1 MATIT
6 PINTDICLSFKCQ
19 NIYNIYTIIIF
30 FVIYMNSICFD
41 RTYLILLV
49 LAITA
54 IALYNF
60 FSLNQQL
67 KDANEKCIISHQLTS
82 TTSPTQQVSEPTNTQ
97 ISQPNKVHIDI
108 SNRGHQI
115 PIIPSNPLRDY
126 DHHAL
131 GDPLVPP
138 YKRDDYNVNPSL
150 VYPTLYSVPTRG
162 HPTGFRRM
170 GYLTNLEANNTDQYK
185 FLILMGRQKYRGS
198 SQYEYYVVSSSK
210 ESNIKIDLE
219 NQKKELNTD
228 DTLSIPQLGSS
239 TYTATIDKNLGFDYT
254 PFVF

>member
-1 MATIT
+1 
-6 PINTDICLSFKCQ
+6 
-19 NIYNIYTIIIF
+19 
-30 FVIYMNSICFD
+30 MNSICFD

-60 FSLNQQL
+60 FTLNQQL

-82 TTSPTQQVSEPTNTQ
+82 ASTPSQPV
-97 ISQPNKVHIDI
+97 SQPNKVHIDI
-108 SNRGHQI
+108 SNRDHQM
-115 PIIPSNPLRDY
+115 PVIPSNPLRDY

-150 VYPTLYSVPTRG
+150 VYPTLYSIPTRG

-170 GYLTNLEANNTDQYK
+170 GYLTNLEADNTDQYK

-198 SQYEYYVVSSSK
+198 SQYEYYIVSSSK

-219 NQKKELNTD
+219 NQKKELTTD
-228 DTLSIPQLGSS
+228 DTLTIPQLGSG